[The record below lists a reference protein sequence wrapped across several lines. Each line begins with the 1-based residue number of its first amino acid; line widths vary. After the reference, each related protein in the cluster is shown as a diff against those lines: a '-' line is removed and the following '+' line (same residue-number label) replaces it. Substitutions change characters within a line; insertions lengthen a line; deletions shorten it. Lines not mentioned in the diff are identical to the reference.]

1 MAPGARVLHHLK
13 AFAPASRIRSHSSA
27 TKSLALASHAP
38 SIKIN
43 DEYAQARA
51 SVKSIF
57 SLSAHRVG
65 LEHPITLTN
74 WAARAW
80 SSG

>member
-1 MAPGARVLHHLK
+1 MGCPQGRIGMATGARVLHHLK
-13 AFAPASRIRSHSSA
+13 AFAPDSRIRSHSLA

-43 DEYAQARA
+43 GEYVLVRA

-65 LEHPITLTN
+65 RSTQLL
-74 WAARAW
+74 
-80 SSG
+80 